1 LVFFQYRPPKKE
13 RKGFF
18 KMENQERQNQEK
30 VTSSRQSSSLDT
42 DKLKDK
48 ASQAAEQIKAR
59 GKDKLETGKKTAA
72 AGMEQLAGVLD
83 EATESLERSEQ
94 QSLAGYAQELA
105 GSVRSFANNLRD
117 RSVDD
122 LIGET
127 QTLARRNPT
136 LFFFGSVAVG
146 IALSRFVKAS
156 AERESSRFPDNIMP
170 SGVTR
175 STPDRQRT
183 QESMGNVQA
192 GYRPEGSDGQTES
205 PEFADDI
212 AQKGV

>member
-1 LVFFQYRPPKKE
+1 
-13 RKGFF
+13 
-18 KMENQERQNQEK
+18 MENQQT
-30 VTSSRQSSSLDT
+30 VTTSQQSSSRDA

-48 ASQAAEQIKAR
+48 AAQATEEIKAR

-72 AGMEQLAGVLD
+72 KGIEQVAGVLD

-105 GSVRSFANNLRD
+105 GSIRSFASNLRD

-146 IALSRFVKAS
+146 IALSRFLKAS
-156 AERESSRFPDNIMP
+156 AERENNHFPDNIMP
-170 SGVTR
+170 SGIKR
-175 STPDRQRT
+175 SASDWQKTE
-183 QESMGNVQA
+183 ESTGNVRA
-192 GYRPEGSDGQTES
+192 GNGPENRAGQMEA
-205 PEFADDI
+205 PEFADDT
-212 AQKGV
+212 AQKGI

>member
-1 LVFFQYRPPKKE
+1 
-13 RKGFF
+13 
-18 KMENQERQNQEK
+18 MENQEN
-30 VTSSRQSSSLDT
+30 VTTSRELSSPDT
-42 DKLKDK
+42 DKLKEK
-48 ASQAAEQIKAR
+48 ATQAAEEIKAR
-59 GKDKLETGKKTAA
+59 GKDKLETGKKTTAQ
-72 AGMEQLAGVLD
+72 GIEQLAGVLD

-105 GSVRSFANNLRD
+105 GSIRSFAGNLRD

-146 IALSRFVKAS
+146 IALSRFLKAS
-156 AERESSRFPDNIMP
+156 AEHESSRFPDNIMP

-175 STPDRQRT
+175 SGSDWQRMEEAT
-183 QESMGNVQA
+183 GNVQA
-192 GYRPEGSDGQTES
+192 GNRPESRETVS

-212 AQKGV
+212 AQKGI

>member
-1 LVFFQYRPPKKE
+1 
-13 RKGFF
+13 
-18 KMENQERQNQEK
+18 MENQED
-30 VTSSRQSSSLDT
+30 VTTSHESSSPDT

-48 ASQAAEQIKAR
+48 ATQAAEQLKAR

-72 AGMEQLAGVLD
+72 RGIEQLAGVLD
-83 EATESLERSEQ
+83 EATGSLERSQQ

-127 QTLARRNPT
+127 QTLARRNPA

-156 AERESSRFPDNIMP
+156 AQRESSGFPNNIMP
-170 SGVTR
+170 SGTTR
-175 STPDRQRT
+175 STSDWQRT
-183 QESMGNVQA
+183 SESRGNIQA
-192 GYRPEGSDGQTES
+192 GYRPESSARQGES
-205 PEFADDI
+205 PEFGDDI

>member
-1 LVFFQYRPPKKE
+1 
-13 RKGFF
+13 
-18 KMENQERQNQEK
+18 MENQEK
-30 VTSSRQSSSLDT
+30 VTTSHESSSLDT

-48 ASQAAEQIKAR
+48 ATQAAEEIKAR

-72 AGMEQLAGVLD
+72 QSIEQLAGVLD
-83 EATESLERSEQ
+83 EATGSLERSEQ

-136 LFFFGSVAVG
+136 LFFVGSVAVG
-146 IALSRFVKAS
+146 IALSRFLKAS
-156 AERESSRFPDNIMP
+156 GERENSRFPDNIMP

-175 STPDRQRT
+175 STSDWQRT
-183 QESMGNVQA
+183 QESNENVQA
-192 GYRPEGSDGQTES
+192 GYCPESSAKQTVS

-212 AQKGV
+212 ARKGV

>member
-1 LVFFQYRPPKKE
+1 
-13 RKGFF
+13 
-18 KMENQERQNQEK
+18 MENQET
-30 VTSSRQSSSLDT
+30 VTTSQQSSSLDA

-48 ASQAAEQIKAR
+48 AAQAAEEIKAR

-72 AGMEQLAGVLD
+72 KGIEQLAGVLD

-105 GSVRSFANNLRD
+105 GSIRSFASNLRD

-146 IALSRFVKAS
+146 IALSRFLKAS
-156 AERESSRFPDNIMP
+156 GERENNRFPDSTMP
-170 SGVTR
+170 SGITR
-175 STPDRQRT
+175 SASDWQRT
-183 QESMGNVQA
+183 QESTRDVQA
-192 GYRPEGSDGQTES
+192 DNGPESRAGQIET
-205 PEFADDI
+205 PEFADDT
-212 AQKGV
+212 AQKGI

>member
-1 LVFFQYRPPKKE
+1 M
-13 RKGFF
+13 
-18 KMENQERQNQEK
+18 MENQEK
-30 VTSSRQSSSLDT
+30 VTTSDQSSSLDA
-42 DKLKDK
+42 DRLKDK
-48 ASQAAEQIKAR
+48 ATQAAEQLKAR
-59 GKDKLETGKKTAA
+59 GKDQLEAGKKTAA
-72 AGMEQLAGVLD
+72 QGIERLAGALD
-83 EATESLERSEQ
+83 QATESLERSQQ

-146 IALSRFVKAS
+146 IALSRFLKAS
-156 AERESSRFPDNIMP
+156 GEREGSRFPDNIMP
-170 SGVTR
+170 SGMTR
-175 STPDRQRT
+175 STSDWQRT
-183 QESMGNVQA
+183 QEPSGNVQA
-192 GYRPEGSDGQTES
+192 GYRPESSARQTES
-205 PEFADDI
+205 PEFGDDI

>member
-1 LVFFQYRPPKKE
+1 
-13 RKGFF
+13 
-18 KMENQERQNQEK
+18 MENQAN
-30 VTSSRQSSSLDT
+30 VTTSRELSSPDT

-48 ASQAAEQIKAR
+48 AAQAAEEIKAR

-72 AGMEQLAGVLD
+72 RGVEQLAGVLD
-83 EATESLERSEQ
+83 EATESLERSQQ

-105 GSVRSFANNLRD
+105 GSIRSFAGNLRD

-146 IALSRFVKAS
+146 IALSRFLKAS
-156 AERESSRFPDNIMP
+156 AEHESSRFPDNIMP

-175 STPDRQRT
+175 SGSDWQRME
-183 QESMGNVQA
+183 ESTGNVQA
-192 GYRPEGSDGQTES
+192 GNRPESRETVS

-212 AQKGV
+212 AQKGI

>member
-1 LVFFQYRPPKKE
+1 
-13 RKGFF
+13 
-18 KMENQERQNQEK
+18 MENQGRQNQEK
-30 VTSSRQSSSLDT
+30 VTTSRHSSSLDA

-48 ASQAAEQIKAR
+48 AAEAAEEIKAR
-59 GKDKLETGKKTAA
+59 GKDKLDTGKKTAA
-72 AGMEQLAGVLD
+72 RGIEQLAAVLD

-146 IALSRFVKAS
+146 IALSRFLKAS
-156 AERESSRFPDNIMP
+156 GEREGSRFPDNMMP
-170 SGVTR
+170 SGMTR
-175 STPDRQRT
+175 STPDWQRT
-183 QESMGNVQA
+183 QEPSGNVQTA
-192 GYRPEGSDGQTES
+192 YRPESSGRQTES
-205 PEFADDI
+205 PEFGDDI

>member
-1 LVFFQYRPPKKE
+1 
-13 RKGFF
+13 
-18 KMENQERQNQEK
+18 MENQEN
-30 VTSSRQSSSLDT
+30 VTTSRELSSPDT
-42 DKLKDK
+42 DKLKEK
-48 ASQAAEQIKAR
+48 ATQAAEEIKAR
-59 GKDKLETGKKTAA
+59 GKDKLETGKKTTAQ
-72 AGMEQLAGVLD
+72 GIEQLAGVLD

-105 GSVRSFANNLRD
+105 GSIRSFAGNLRD

-146 IALSRFVKAS
+146 IALSRFLKAS
-156 AERESSRFPDNIMP
+156 AEHESSRFPDNIMP

-175 STPDRQRT
+175 SGSDWQRME
-183 QESMGNVQA
+183 ESTGNVQA
-192 GYRPEGSDGQTES
+192 GNRPESRETVS

-212 AQKGV
+212 AQKGI

>member
-1 LVFFQYRPPKKE
+1 
-13 RKGFF
+13 
-18 KMENQERQNQEK
+18 MENQER
-30 VTSSRQSSSLDT
+30 VTTSHQSSSLDA
-42 DKLKDK
+42 DKLKEK
-48 ASQAAEQIKAR
+48 ATQAAEQIKAR
-59 GKDKLETGKKTAA
+59 GKDQLEAGKKTAA
-72 AGMEQLAGVLD
+72 QGIERLAGALD
-83 EATESLERSEQ
+83 QATQSLQRSEQ

-127 QTLARRNPT
+127 QTLARHNPT

-146 IALSRFVKAS
+146 IALSRFLKAS
-156 AERESSRFPDNIMP
+156 GERESSRFPDNIMP
-170 SGVTR
+170 SGMTR
-175 STPDRQRT
+175 STSDWQRT
-183 QESMGNVQA
+183 QESSENIQA
-192 GYRPEGSDGQTES
+192 GYRPESSAGQTES

>member
-1 LVFFQYRPPKKE
+1 M
-13 RKGFF
+13 
-18 KMENQERQNQEK
+18 MENQEK
-30 VTSSRQSSSLDT
+30 VTTGDQPSSLGA

-48 ASQAAEQIKAR
+48 ATQAAEQLKAR
-59 GKDKLETGKKTAA
+59 GKDQLESGKKTAA
-72 AGMEQLAGVLD
+72 QGIERLAGALD
-83 EATESLERSEQ
+83 QATESLERSEQ

-146 IALSRFVKAS
+146 IALSRFLKAS
-156 AERESSRFPDNIMP
+156 GEREGSRFPDNIMP
-170 SGVTR
+170 SAMTR
-175 STPDRQRT
+175 STSDWQRT
-183 QESMGNVQA
+183 QESSGNVQT
-192 GYRPEGSDGQTES
+192 GYRPESSARQTET
-205 PEFADDI
+205 PEFGDDM

>member
-1 LVFFQYRPPKKE
+1 
-13 RKGFF
+13 
-18 KMENQERQNQEK
+18 MENQEN
-30 VTSSRQSSSLDT
+30 VTTSRELSSPDT
-42 DKLKDK
+42 DKLKEK
-48 ASQAAEQIKAR
+48 ATQAAEEIKAR
-59 GKDKLETGKKTAA
+59 GKDKLETGKKTTAQ
-72 AGMEQLAGVLD
+72 GIEQLAGVLD
-83 EATESLERSEQ
+83 EATESLERSQQ

-105 GSVRSFANNLRD
+105 GSIRSFAGNLRD

-146 IALSRFVKAS
+146 IALSRFLKAS
-156 AERESSRFPDNIMP
+156 AEHESSRFPDNIMT

-175 STPDRQRT
+175 SGSDWQRME
-183 QESMGNVQA
+183 ESTGNVHA
-192 GYRPEGSDGQTES
+192 GNRPESRETVS

-212 AQKGV
+212 AQKGI

>member
-1 LVFFQYRPPKKE
+1 
-13 RKGFF
+13 
-18 KMENQERQNQEK
+18 MENQETVTTSQE
-30 VTSSRQSSSLDT
+30 SSSLDA

-48 ASQAAEQIKAR
+48 ATQAAEEIKVR

-72 AGMEQLAGVLD
+72 QGIEQLAGVLD
-83 EATESLERSEQ
+83 EATESLERSDQ

-105 GSVRSFANNLRD
+105 GSIRSFAGNLRD

-146 IALSRFVKAS
+146 IALSRFLKAS
-156 AERESSRFPDNIMP
+156 GERESSRFPDNNMA

-175 STPDRQRT
+175 SASDWQKT
-183 QESMGNVQA
+183 QESRGNVQA
-192 GYRPEGSDGQTES
+192 GNGPENSARQMES
-205 PEFADDI
+205 PEFADDTE
-212 AQKGV
+212 QKGV

>member
-1 LVFFQYRPPKKE
+1 
-13 RKGFF
+13 
-18 KMENQERQNQEK
+18 MENQET
-30 VTSSRQSSSLDT
+30 VTSIRPSALDA

-48 ASQAAEQIKAR
+48 ATQAAEQIKAR
-59 GKDKLETGKKTAA
+59 GKDQLDAGKKTAA
-72 AGMEQLAGVLD
+72 AGIEQLAGALD
-83 EATESLERSEQ
+83 QATESLERSEQ

-105 GSVRSFANNLRD
+105 GSIRNLASNLRD

-146 IALSRFVKAS
+146 IALSRFLKAS
-156 AERESSRFPDNIMP
+156 AERETRRFPDNIMP
-170 SGVTR
+170 SGTTH
-175 STPDRQRT
+175 SASDWQRT
-183 QESMGNVQA
+183 EESRGNVRA
-192 GYRPEGSDGQTES
+192 GSRPDDSAGQTVS

>member
-1 LVFFQYRPPKKE
+1 LNIDLQTKQT
-13 RKGFF
+13 KGFF
-18 KMENQERQNQEK
+18 TMENQERQNQEK
-30 VTSSRQSSSLDT
+30 VTSGRQSSALDA

-48 ASQAAEQIKAR
+48 ATQAAKQIKAR
-59 GKDKLETGKKTAA
+59 GKDQLEAGKKTAA
-72 AGMEQLAGVLD
+72 AGIEQVAGALD
-83 EATESLERSEQ
+83 QATESLERSEQ

-105 GSVRSFANNLRD
+105 ASARNFANNLRD

-146 IALSRFVKAS
+146 IALSRFLKAS
-156 AERESSRFPDNIMP
+156 AEGESGRFPDNIMP
-170 SGVTR
+170 SGMTR
-175 STPDRQRT
+175 SASAWQRT
-183 QESMGNVQA
+183 QGSSANVQA
-192 GYRPEGSDGQTES
+192 GNRPESSAGQTVS
-205 PEFADDI
+205 PEFADDT

>member
-1 LVFFQYRPPKKE
+1 
-13 RKGFF
+13 
-18 KMENQERQNQEK
+18 MENQET
-30 VTSSRQSSSLDT
+30 VTTSQQSSSLDA

-48 ASQAAEQIKAR
+48 AAQATEEIKAR

-72 AGMEQLAGVLD
+72 QGIEQLAGVLD
-83 EATESLERSEQ
+83 EATESLERSDQ

-105 GSVRSFANNLRD
+105 GSIRSFASNLRD

-146 IALSRFVKAS
+146 IALSRFLKAS
-156 AERESSRFPDNIMP
+156 GEHESSRFPDNIIA
-170 SGVTR
+170 SGVTC
-175 STPDRQRT
+175 SASDWQKTE
-183 QESMGNVQA
+183 ESARNLQA
-192 GYRPEGSDGQTES
+192 DDGPESRAGQMES
-205 PEFADDI
+205 PQFADDT

>member
-1 LVFFQYRPPKKE
+1 
-13 RKGFF
+13 
-18 KMENQERQNQEK
+18 MENQET
-30 VTSSRQSSSLDT
+30 VTTNRESSSPDS

-48 ASQAAEQIKAR
+48 AARAAEDIKAR

-72 AGMEQLAGVLD
+72 QGIEQLAGVL
-83 EATESLERSEQ
+83 EQATESLERSEQ
-94 QSLAGYAQELA
+94 KSLAGYAQELA

-136 LFFFGSVAVG
+136 LFFLGSVAVG
-146 IALSRFVKAS
+146 IALSRFLKAS
-156 AERESSRFPDNIMP
+156 GERESSRFPENIMP
-170 SGVTR
+170 SGMTR
-175 STPDRQRT
+175 STSDWQRT
-183 QESMGNVQA
+183 QESTGSVQTA
-192 GYRPEGSDGQTES
+192 YRPESSGRQTES
-205 PEFADDI
+205 PEFGDDI